1 MIKEFARYLF
11 QVLENGFELL
21 IATMMYMFSQLLMAL
36 KDLLVFLFTP
46 LLQLIGTIFY
56 FLYKLGV
63 LIVAVIELVF
73 KLVFFFAYVM
83 KGLFLTLIGLNYS
96 GAVAAKIPTRY
107 QVVFNQLDPA
117 LDFFQLDKVAVLCL
131 WAVWIF
137 VAISVIKVI
146 GARGE

>member
-11 QVLENGFELL
+11 QLLEQGFELL
-21 IATMMYMFSQLLMAL
+21 ISMMVHMFSQLFTAL

-83 KGLFLTLIGLNYS
+83 KGLFVTLIGLSYN
-96 GAVAAKIPTRY
+96 GAAARIPTRY
-107 QVVFNQLDPA
+107 QEVFNQLDPA
-117 LDFFQLDKVAVLCL
+117 LDFFQLDKVAVLCM
-131 WAVWIF
+131 WAIWIF
-137 VAISVIKVI
+137 VGISIIKII
-146 GARGE
+146 GARG